1 MSTRDEIRSATVGSK
16 KNFRKETLL
25 YNGME
30 IEFRQPSIRLRKEI
44 HNKSQV
50 EGEDKDISK
59 IDIWAYMV
67 WSVIFCSF
75 VPGTNDKIFE
85 EGDYENLMEQPAGG
99 FVDEFS
105 TKISELLNVDVE
117 KSLKNS
123 AATVTDKA

>member
-30 IEFRQPSIRLRKEI
+30 IEFRQPTVRLRKEI
-44 HNKSQV
+44 HDKSQV
-50 EGEDKDISK
+50 EGKENDVSK
-59 IDIWAYMV
+59 VDIWAYMV

-75 VPGTNDKIFE
+75 VPKTNEKVFE
-85 EGDYENLMEQPAGG
+85 EGDFENLMEQPAGG

-123 AATVTDKA
+123 AATDTSKM